1 MEKKKL
7 LEERISKIFIAIGI
21 PPHIRGYHYLREG
34 IKQTIENPSIM
45 NSVTK
50 ELYPRVAEVYHTT
63 ISRVERAMR
72 HAIEVGWNRQ
82 RVDVIN
88 SLFGVKVYLGNDK
101 PTNSEFIALIA
112 DKLILEDLSD

>member
-1 MEKKKL
+1 
-7 LEERISKIFIAIGI
+7 
-21 PPHIRGYHYLREG
+21 
-34 IKQTIENPSIM
+34 
-45 NSVTK
+45 
-50 ELYPRVAEVYHTT
+50 
-63 ISRVERAMR
+63 MR

-88 SLFGVKVYLGNDK
+88 NLFGVKVYLGNDK